1 MVDIDKVKAEGNR
14 ILRCTQEGTP
24 LERQV
29 WEACL
34 KDCLDAIEQL
44 KKTLAL
50 RMIMCD
56 SLQKRVA
63 ELESEVKAGAHL
75 AAVAGDR
82 NRELESRVA
91 ELEKFARHSGACAS
105 IYSNDKCDCGYEE
118 ALSRKDGE

>member
-1 MVDIDKVKAEGNR
+1 MDNIDSVVTEGNR
-14 ILRCTQEGTP
+14 VLRCTQDDTP

-50 RMIMCD
+50 RMITCD

-63 ELESEVKAGAHL
+63 ELEAQLYFASLPKA
-75 AAVAGDR
+75 
-82 NRELESRVA
+82 ELESTRWDN
-91 ELEKFARHSGACAS
+91 EPRKET
-105 IYSNDKCDCGYEE
+105 I
-118 ALSRKDGE
+118 SRKDGE

>member
-1 MVDIDKVKAEGNR
+1 MDNIDSVVTEGNR
-14 ILRCTQEGTP
+14 VLRCTQDDTP

-50 RMIMCD
+50 RMITCD

-63 ELESEVKAGAHL
+63 ELEKVLVFNKSH
-75 AAVAGDR
+75 AGDFRIFSDCNSR
-82 NRELESRVA
+82 NCMALQAIHR
-91 ELEKFARHSGACAS
+91 
-105 IYSNDKCDCGYEE
+105 DCID
-118 ALSRKDGE
+118 ALSPDKKESD